1 MAFDENAIANFN
13 DLTQLLDRDGV
24 FHKTDEADL
33 TVQIPTQRG
42 TLDSVILV
50 RWQESDG
57 VIQFIQAVPLAI
69 SDEKLPA
76 VVDAVTRMNHVLAVP
91 GFDMNHARKLLAY
104 RLYLPIYPRGSVK
117 AQEIQ
122 AMFRLAVKTAS
133 DFLPV
138 FARVVSG
145 EVKPEDVVAEA
156 QKAYSTPAAGEAQA
170 QAQAQAPDQ
179 AQAQAQGGDG
189 GSTPSGGSG
198 TPPAGGAPPSANMY

>member
-1 MAFDENAIANFN
+1 MAFDENAIASFN

-42 TLDSVILV
+42 TLDSVMLV

-57 VIQFIQAVPLAI
+57 VIQFIQAIPLAI

-117 AQEIQ
+117 APEIQ

-138 FARVVSG
+138 FSRVVSG
-145 EVKPEDVVAEA
+145 EVKAEDVVAEA
-156 QKAYSTPAAGEAQA
+156 QKAYSTAAAGEAQA
-170 QAQAQAPDQ
+170 QTQAPAQAP
-179 AQAQAQGGDG
+179 AGDG
-189 GSTPSGGSG
+189 SGTSGAGGSG